1 MTPFTAF
8 EPGSELECSACQ
20 FRIDA
25 HPGCLIAAELADDCE
40 TMTAACCPTRL
51 EAAA

>member
-20 FRIDA
+20 FRTAA
-25 HPGCLIAAELADDCE
+25 HPGCLIAAELADDRE
-40 TMTAACCPTRL
+40 IMTAACCPAQL
-51 EAAA
+51 GSAA